1 MAYNIH
7 QHQANIF
14 QRLMNRKY
22 PDLLINV
29 SWHPE
34 AKRGLSIA
42 GVTTTDPNRLV
53 ISYVIPEG
61 VPHNALYWTSHIE
74 SYLRRFKDVY
84 DKRSKVQQYK
94 RWWFNNSGFV
104 ALRQI
109 VGIDENDDEKVLE
122 DYPKPADKGPWRQIS
137 FPIQEY
143 RAINVNPEVVKLK
156 FKRGLDAKA
165 RKRILRPH

>member
-1 MAYNIH
+1 MAYNIQ

-42 GVTTTDPNRLV
+42 GVTTTDPDRLI

-61 VPHNALYWTSHIE
+61 VPHNALYWTSLIE
-74 SYLRRFKDVY
+74 SYLRRFSDFY
-84 DKRSKVQQYK
+84 DARTKTHRYK
-94 RWWFNNSGFV
+94 RWWFNNTGRL
-104 ALRQI
+104 ALRQ
-109 VGIDENDDEKVLE
+109 VLAVDEDGNNEILE
-122 DYPKPADKGPWRQIS
+122 EYKKPADNGPWRQITL
-137 FPIQEY
+137 PVQEY
-143 RAINVNPEVVKLK
+143 RVINVNPKVVKLK
-156 FKRGLDAKA
+156 FKRGLDDKA